1 MTQMENSVNLLERGM
16 EFQDSERSS
25 KKLWVICGSIVFGL
39 SMLAS
44 SIYFFL
50 HSKAPDNC
58 WARAVLDTK
67 TTATETN
74 VWNWLNPSTCFKGSS
89 NQTLMI
95 TKEGTYL
102 VYVRMK
108 RKRKDHVPFAIQLK
122 KGNDIL
128 RQKQSEEDTID
139 LLEICHFNESDKIS
153 FTLNGNHFEN
163 IEKNPTQT
171 FWGILRLPPHTPTT

>member
-1 MTQMENSVNLLERGM
+1 M
-16 EFQDSERSS
+16 EFQDSEKSS
-25 KKLWVICGSIVFGL
+25 KKRWVIGGTMFVL
-39 SMLAS
+39 LLTLAPG
-44 SIYFFL
+44 IYFFL

-58 WARAVLDTK
+58 WAQAVLDIK
-67 TTATETN
+67 TTTDTN
-74 VWNWLNPSTCFKGSS
+74 VWAWPQLSTSCFTESS

-95 TKEGTYL
+95 TKEGIYL

-153 FTLNGNHFEN
+153 FILNGNHFEN